1 MRSVLLFTA
10 VPVSWVAA
18 FSLNAYDLG
27 FQGLYP
33 RQHFQSVNF
42 QPPTVKT
49 TQWDDKCDSGNLFL
63 TPRGPYVTG
72 KARGPVITDPKG
84 NLIWMD
90 NHKFAQAM
98 NFNVQTYK
106 GEEYLTFWTKQKP
119 KKHAKHLKN
128 SKDKDPQDP
137 DSEEPNDAEVH
148 ESKKIKDSKKPKKSK
163 KSYVMVGNICFTFT
177 TSLLTL

>member
-1 MRSVLLFTA
+1 MRPFLLFTA
-10 VPVSWVAA
+10 LPVSWVAA
-18 FSLNAYDLG
+18 FSLNTYDLG

-33 RQHFQSVNF
+33 RQYFHSVNF
-42 QPPTVKT
+42 QPPAVKT
-49 TQWDDKCDSGNLFL
+49 TQWDDNCDSGNLFL

-106 GEEYLTFWTKQKP
+106 GEEYLTFWTKQKL
-119 KKHAKHLKN
+119 KKHAKH
-128 SKDKDPQDP
+128 SKPDKGPEDPTEE
-137 DSEEPNDAEVH
+137 SEESEEYEEIEETEDAEEAN
-148 ESKKIKDSKKPKKSK
+148 ESKRSKKSKHSKKSK
-163 KSYVMVGNICFTFT
+163 KSRKSYVMV
-177 TSLLTL
+177 